1 MLSGGVGSVAVHTT
15 ENRGSTPEEVAER
28 CLEKII
34 SVSGSAPEPIRQQA
48 ESFRDSLREVIV
60 FYVKQAI
67 QSDRTTVCN
76 ALTEAGQPELAQL
89 IRRV

>member
-1 MLSGGVGSVAVHTT
+1 MLSGGVGSVVVHTT

>member
-1 MLSGGVGSVAVHTT
+1 MLSGGVGSVVVHTT

-48 ESFRDSLREVIV
+48 ESFRDSIREVIV

>member
-1 MLSGGVGSVAVHTT
+1 MLSGGVGSVVVHTT

-34 SVSGSAPEPIRQQA
+34 SVSDSAPEPIRQQA
-48 ESFRDSLREVIV
+48 ESFRDSLREVIL

-76 ALTEAGQPELAQL
+76 ALTGAGKPELAQL